1 MFAGEPRIHSPIKEN
16 FHEFEDCEAEG
27 FDTRTFENPVF
38 ITELGISCK
47 VTELQP
53 ACCKG
58 ELCMST
64 EVFVGLDVSKTVLQ
78 IAVRPSGEH
87 WSAGVD
93 DAGMNE
99 TAEKIRDIH
108 PHLVVMEAHG
118 GVELPVAG
126 TLASLGLPFALVS
139 PRSIKDFTRAI
150 GGMRQDRSQAGL
162 LAHFA
167 ELVRPEVRKVPAES
181 IQILKALQARRM
193 EVLQM
198 MAVEQARL
206 EKATSAIQKELKNHI
221 HFLEKSVFWTDEEIS
236 RTIRL
241 SVRS

>member
-1 MFAGEPRIHSPIKEN
+1 
-16 FHEFEDCEAEG
+16 
-27 FDTRTFENPVF
+27 
-38 ITELGISCK
+38 
-47 VTELQP
+47 
-53 ACCKG
+53 
-58 ELCMST
+58 MSA
-64 EVFVGLDVSKTVLQ
+64 EVFVGLDVSKTVLK

-87 WSAGVD
+87 WTAGVD

-108 PHLVVMEAHG
+108 PNLVVMEAHG

-198 MAVEQARL
+198 MAVEQTRL

>member
-1 MFAGEPRIHSPIKEN
+1 
-16 FHEFEDCEAEG
+16 
-27 FDTRTFENPVF
+27 
-38 ITELGISCK
+38 
-47 VTELQP
+47 
-53 ACCKG
+53 
-58 ELCMST
+58 MSA
-64 EVFVGLDVSKTVLQ
+64 EVFVGLDVSRTVLK
-78 IAVRPSGEH
+78 IAVRPSGEQ

-93 DAGMNE
+93 DLGMNE

-108 PHLVVMEAHG
+108 PNLVVMEAHG

-150 GGMRQDRSQAGL
+150 GGMRQDRNQAGL

-181 IQILKALQARRM
+181 IQILRALRSRRM
-193 EVLQM
+193 DVLQM
-198 MAVEQARL
+198 MAQEQSRL
-206 EKATSAIQKELKNHI
+206 EKATSSIQKELKNHI
-221 HFLEKSVFWTDEEIS
+221 HYLEKSVFWTDEEIS

>member
-1 MFAGEPRIHSPIKEN
+1 
-16 FHEFEDCEAEG
+16 
-27 FDTRTFENPVF
+27 
-38 ITELGISCK
+38 
-47 VTELQP
+47 
-53 ACCKG
+53 
-58 ELCMST
+58 MSA
-64 EVFVGLDVSKTVLQ
+64 EVFVGLDVSRTVLK
-78 IAVRPSGEH
+78 IAVRPSGEQ

-93 DAGMNE
+93 DLGMNE
-99 TAEKIRDIH
+99 AAEKIRDIH
-108 PHLVVMEAHG
+108 PNLVVMEAHG

-150 GGMRQDRSQAGL
+150 GGMRQDRNQAGL

-181 IQILKALQARRM
+181 IQLLRTLRSRRM

-198 MAVEQARL
+198 MAQEQGRL
-206 EKATSAIQKELKNHI
+206 EKATPSIQKELKNHI
-221 HFLEKSVFWTDEEIS
+221 HYLEKSVFWTDEEIN

>member
-1 MFAGEPRIHSPIKEN
+1 
-16 FHEFEDCEAEG
+16 
-27 FDTRTFENPVF
+27 
-38 ITELGISCK
+38 
-47 VTELQP
+47 
-53 ACCKG
+53 
-58 ELCMST
+58 MSA

-87 WSAGVD
+87 WSARVD
-93 DAGMNE
+93 NVGMNE

-108 PHLVVMEAHG
+108 PNLVVMEAHG
-118 GVELPVAG
+118 GVELPVVG

-181 IQILKALQARRM
+181 IQILKTLQARRT

-198 MAVEQARL
+198 MAEEQARL